1 MGEKLAEEEIHP
13 ELVVEGT
20 DPAEGFGVGEVLVP
34 SLATCQAEFAPFG
47 SCCSLAAFAVVDRK
61 QGQTNAAVAGTEE
74 CFVEGAVRSLSP
86 WKCLA
91 VSRIP
96 DRTCCQRESVHHT
109 LHSSRLPPSHRDGHV
124 TLPKGLRPID
134 FPEAQRNADCF
145 HPQGRATH
153 IFMAKR
159 KVVGTEGEHMA
170 VLVNEKIDKLLET
183 TSRSFYPTLK
193 YLPKKTRGQI
203 GLLYLLARVADTI
216 ADTKHGET
224 TVLTESLRAYNGV
237 VQTGQGAL
245 PQFEDLAEMQ
255 ENPHEAA
262 LLRHVP
268 DVIEGLDEYSIE
280 DRQRMLECLDIIVH
294 GQLLDL
300 ERFGPANEGGK
311 ISALANNEELD
322 DYTFRVAGCVG
333 VFWTKMSLAHLMEL
347 SPEEEKVFMERGI
360 RFGKALQM
368 INILRDIPEDLR
380 FGRCYLPEDMLEKHG
395 LKPEDLLDDGNL
407 EAFRPLYDTYL
418 DLTNEH
424 LEAATAYI
432 QMIPETQ
439 FRLKASCMLPVL
451 VGQRTVTL
459 LREGNILNS
468 DERIKVTRDEMK
480 TYARKLLRALLIPGG
495 VRRLLEKNRD
505 K

>member
-1 MGEKLAEEEIHP
+1 MWSNLDGE
-13 ELVVEGT
+13 G
-20 DPAEGFGVGEVLVP
+20 
-34 SLATCQAEFAPFG
+34 
-47 SCCSLAAFAVVDRK
+47 
-61 QGQTNAAVAGTEE
+61 
-74 CFVEGAVRSLSP
+74 
-86 WKCLA
+86 
-91 VSRIP
+91 
-96 DRTCCQRESVHHT
+96 
-109 LHSSRLPPSHRDGHV
+109 
-124 TLPKGLRPID
+124 
-134 FPEAQRNADCF
+134 
-145 HPQGRATH
+145 
-153 IFMAKR
+153 
-159 KVVGTEGEHMA
+159 MA

-224 TVLTESLRAYNGV
+224 TLLVDALRTYNDV
-237 VQTGQGAL
+237 VQSGQGEL
-245 PQFEDLAEMQ
+245 PDVERLAELQ

-262 LLRHVP
+262 LLRNIP
-268 DVIEGLDEYSIE
+268 DVIEGLNEYSME

-300 ERFGPANEGGK
+300 ERFGPANEGGN
-311 ISALANNEELD
+311 ISALANDTELD

-347 SPEEEKVFMERGI
+347 SPEDEKLFMERGI

-380 FGRCYLPEDMLEKHG
+380 FGRCYIPADMLEQHG
-395 LKPEDLLDDGNL
+395 LQPEDLLDDSNL
-407 EAFRPLYDTYL
+407 EAFRPLYDAYL

-459 LREGNILNS
+459 LRTGNILNS
-468 DERIKVTRDEMK
+468 EERIKVTRDEMK